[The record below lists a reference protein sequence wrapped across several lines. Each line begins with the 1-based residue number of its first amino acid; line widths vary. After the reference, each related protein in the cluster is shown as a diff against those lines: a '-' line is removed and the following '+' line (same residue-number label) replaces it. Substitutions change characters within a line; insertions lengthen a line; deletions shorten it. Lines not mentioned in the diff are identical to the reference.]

1 MNIHHG
7 RNKVIVVCWILRKSL
22 NNLLQP
28 TFYYLTITYALFIKL
43 DYKNLQLQQKGNIFE
58 MSNAVLRAKSAK
70 RLQKV
75 LTLFYV
81 ILGIGECSDRHK
93 SLYLVSSYSCTSIL
107 EYIECRITIM
117 SGISLFVVLRDLLL
131 RVACIMERLF
141 SPIIFPLVLLTFTSS
156 LCESLSF
163 FSLRRMAV
171 ILLIKRFVYLFL
183 DTTMRN
189 GLLLLQVW

>member
-1 MNIHHG
+1 
-7 RNKVIVVCWILRKSL
+7 
-22 NNLLQP
+22 
-28 TFYYLTITYALFIKL
+28 
-43 DYKNLQLQQKGNIFE
+43 
-58 MSNAVLRAKSAK
+58 
-70 RLQKV
+70 
-75 LTLFYV
+75 
-81 ILGIGECSDRHK
+81 
-93 SLYLVSSYSCTSIL
+93 
-107 EYIECRITIM
+107 M

-156 LCESLSF
+156 LCELLFF

-189 GLLLLQVW
+189 GLLLLQV